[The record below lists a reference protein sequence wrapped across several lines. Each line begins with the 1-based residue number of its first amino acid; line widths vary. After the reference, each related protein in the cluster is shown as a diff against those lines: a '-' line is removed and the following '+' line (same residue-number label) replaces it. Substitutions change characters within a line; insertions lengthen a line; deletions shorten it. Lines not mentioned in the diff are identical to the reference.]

1 VRDRDDIDVGRDH
14 DIHDAV
20 REPHAGSP
28 ALFANGVEELMRYVT
43 VSHNARQRVAIA
55 DTLVGGQLIRAG
67 EGVLI
72 QIDSANRDE
81 TVFPDPD
88 RLDIHRQPHRHFALG
103 HGLHRCLGHALAR
116 VELQV
121 VFDTLLRRVP
131 TLRLAV
137 PIEQVPFKSDKN
149 LVGAHR
155 LPVAW

>member
-1 VRDRDDIDVGRDH
+1 MIAMGTLALLRDRAQLAALRD
-14 DIHDAV
+14 
-20 REPHAGSP
+20 AGGP
-28 ALFANGVEELMRYVT
+28 ELLANGVEELLRYAT

-55 DTLVGGQLIRAG
+55 DTVIGGQLIRAG

-81 TVFPDPD
+81 TVFCDPD
-88 RLDIHRQPHRHFALG
+88 RLDIHRPPHRHFALG

-121 VFDTLLRRVP
+121 VFESLLRRVP
-131 TLRLAV
+131 SLRLAV
-137 PIEQVPFKSDKN
+137 PIEQIPFKSDEN